1 MTDTTLTQRTTVKAT
16 FTVER
21 TYAAS
26 PARVFNASQCA
37 NMPELKPAILLPEN
51 ERHQRA
57 QTILDGS
64 GVPVRHTDGNS
75 AHYQVLRDLITLPM
89 FEQFRSGGDYFATA
103 LHELGH
109 ASGHPSRLDRDL
121 SGGFGSETYAREE
134 LRAELASYM
143 IGQDIGL
150 PHDPSQHISYIGSW
164 IKALENDPKEIFRA
178 TADAQKIM
186 DWCLARERTLAV
198 EREPT
203 VAAAADSPPLR
214 LLPDVVIARETPT
227 KVETP
232 DMAADRTYL
241 AVPYK
246 DRAAAKQAGAKW
258 DAAEKSWYRPPGA
271 PLEPLQKWLPTQENS
286 VARTPRDCRDEFR
299 DFIVA
304 RGADLTSPRFA
315 SHPIADGQIHR
326 IPAIDGRKGNND
338 CSYKLHAD
346 GIPAGWFRNFKTNEM
361 HKYVSESVAAELTPA
376 QRRELTNEA
385 EERRRLRDAEQREN
399 YRSAGLAAEAKF
411 EGLSPAPADHP
422 YLVRKGV
429 EPHDLRVTDDGHL
442 VAALRQADGTI
453 TSLQTIRADGWK
465 GLEPG
470 CQAVGSYAVIGALP
484 VSPAR
489 IYIAEG
495 YATAA
500 TIHEATREPAI
511 VAIHTGNLAPVAA
524 TLRNLYPG
532 AQLVFAADDD
542 RLTFAGHPTR
552 SHENPGRDAAVKAAA
567 EVGGSVALPVFP
579 ADSRGSDWNDLALE
593 LGRGLVRDQLAAAV
607 QQALPTRAAPE
618 LAMIR

>member
-1 MTDTTLTQRTTVKAT
+1 
-16 FTVER
+16 
-21 TYAAS
+21 
-26 PARVFNASQCA
+26 
-37 NMPELKPAILLPEN
+37 
-51 ERHQRA
+51 
-57 QTILDGS
+57 
-64 GVPVRHTDGNS
+64 
-75 AHYQVLRDLITLPM
+75 
-89 FEQFRSGGDYFATA
+89 
-103 LHELGH
+103 
-109 ASGHPSRLDRDL
+109 
-121 SGGFGSETYAREE
+121 
-134 LRAELASYM
+134 M

-150 PHDPSQHISYIGSW
+150 PHDPR
-164 IKALENDPKEIFRA
+164 EIFRA

-186 DWCLARERTLAV
+186 DWCLARERSLAV
-198 EREPT
+198 EQPT
-203 VAAAADSPPLR
+203 QTAASPPPPLTTG
-214 LLPDVVIARETPT
+214 AATGRETQT

-232 DMAADRTYL
+232 EMTQDRTYL

-271 PLEPLQKWLPTQENS
+271 PLEPLQKWMPTPENS
-286 VARTPRDCRDEFR
+286 VVRPSR
-299 DFIVA
+299 DFREEFHDFMVA
-304 RGADLTSPRFA
+304 RGADLTSARFA
-315 SHPIADGQIHR
+315 SHPLADGQIHR

-399 YRSAGLAAEAKF
+399 YRSAGLAAQAKF
-411 EGLSPAPADHP
+411 ERLSPAPADHP

-429 EPHDLRVTDDGHL
+429 EPHDLRVSDDGHL
-442 VAALRQADGTI
+442 VAALRQADGI
-453 TSLQTIRADGWK
+453 ISSLQTIRADGWK

-470 CQAVGSYAVIGALP
+470 CQAVGSYAVIGALS

-500 TIHEATREPAI
+500 TIH
-511 VAIHTGNLAPVAA
+511 TGNLTPVAS
-524 TLRNLYPG
+524 TLRHLYPDT
-532 AQLVFAADDD
+532 QLVFAADDD

-567 EVGGSVALPVFP
+567 EVGGVVALPVFP

-593 LGRGLVRDQLAAAV
+593 LGRGPMHDQLAAAV
-607 QQALPTRAAPE
+607 QQALPTRVAPE
-618 LAMIR
+618 LAMTR